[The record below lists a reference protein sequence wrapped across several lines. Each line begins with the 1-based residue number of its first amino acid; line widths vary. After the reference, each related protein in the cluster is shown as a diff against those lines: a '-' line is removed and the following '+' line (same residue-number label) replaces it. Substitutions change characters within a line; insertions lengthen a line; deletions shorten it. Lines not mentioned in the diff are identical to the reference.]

1 VLERAIRNFNRSW
14 KISKQNKRSSSIITG
29 TRKGFNCMPCGTT
42 DLVVKKKEGDEPSF
56 FLLKILS

>member
-42 DLVVKKKEGDEPSF
+42 DISGKKKGG
-56 FLLKILS
+56 